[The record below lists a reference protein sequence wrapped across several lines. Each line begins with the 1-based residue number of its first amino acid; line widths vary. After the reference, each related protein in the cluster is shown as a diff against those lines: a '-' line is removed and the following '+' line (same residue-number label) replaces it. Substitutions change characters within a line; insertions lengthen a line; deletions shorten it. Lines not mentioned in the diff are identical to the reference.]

1 MSDID
6 HIEDTIIPDNWDSGD
21 VKKPSRIARFINIK
35 DMNKSL
41 ESDKPKG
48 TRGRKPNAYKL
59 TKPVAELVAKRLF
72 QTFGLATRC
81 MEIWTLTDDE
91 AKTLGESA
99 VPVFNALPEKIR
111 TFTGEQGSRAGLA
124 LALFQFGKVVKDVT
138 MPRIV
143 ATKLHQIENS
153 PEFEKMTDPDFSN
166 FLGDILATRTGTNG

>member
-6 HIEDTIIPDNWDSGD
+6 HIEDTQIPDNWDTGD

-72 QTFGLATRC
+72 QTVGLATRC

-138 MPRIV
+138 LPRVI
-143 ATKLHQIENS
+143 ATKLHQLENT
-153 PEFEKMTDPDFSN
+153 TDYETLTDEEIGGLFAN
-166 FLGDILATRTGTNG
+166 LRTGTNG